1 MRKFTLIAT
10 RTVDLLKSII
20 GIISIVYLI
29 GAVSLFLFCLTFA
42 EYYYQIRPFG
52 AETIQVDNENS
63 VYHTNLLVVGS
74 GRALY
79 KQWIENEH
87 GEQVYQYPDYKIRN
101 GFETHAYQETLYI
114 PRLPKG
120 RYAIKAHLFYRPNP
134 ISHSDVVVT
143 IGTFVIE

>member
-1 MRKFTLIAT
+1 MRKFTLMAT

-29 GAVSLFLFCLTFA
+29 GAVSLFLFWLTSA

-101 GFETHAYQETLYI
+101 GFETHAYQETL
-114 PRLPKG
+114 
-120 RYAIKAHLFYRPNP
+120 
-134 ISHSDVVVT
+134 
-143 IGTFVIE
+143 